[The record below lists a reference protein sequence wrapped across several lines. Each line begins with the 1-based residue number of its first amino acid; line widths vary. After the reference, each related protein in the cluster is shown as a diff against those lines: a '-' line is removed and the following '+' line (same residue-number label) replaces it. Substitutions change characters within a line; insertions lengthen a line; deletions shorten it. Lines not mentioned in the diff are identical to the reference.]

1 MSKIDEVMEIKALR
15 RVISAYLNYTA
26 AADEDIK
33 RWERS
38 FTRLSSSHKALLHH
52 LPKKHEELRR
62 CVRVNSFFIINM
74 LQAFDP
80 PFDMGDGGGGLDTQ
94 DLVGSEWTTENG
106 RDVPNVGSERD
117 AGIAQSIYQT
127 PERDSNIPSANCN
140 KRQAIESNMQGKVPK
155 SEILE
160 PVKSSS
166 TGTICSCDE
175 WSATLA
181 EARAKEQGEALGRKI
196 EDNMPK
202 DSTRE
207 SVGNGEAMGAD
218 MKHFS
223 LKLDAYNG
231 LDLDH
236 PSYQLHV
243 PSADVDK
250 VRCIIRNIVRDWGEE
265 GMTERAQ
272 CYAPILQELQHC
284 FPHRSQESPP
294 SCLVPGAGLGRL
306 ACEISRLGFIT
317 QGNEFSYYML
327 MCSSFI
333 LNQTQAPLEWT
344 LYPWIHSN
352 CNSLTDEDQLRAVQ
366 FPDLHPGSAGITE
379 GFSMCA
385 GDFVEVYSHP
395 SQAEAWDAVV
405 SCFFIDT
412 AHNVV
417 EYLEVIAKALKPG
430 GVWINLGP
438 LLYHFADAHS
448 YSQEEEMSIELSLED
463 VKMVASHYG
472 LLLQKESMIE
482 TTYTANCKSMMQN
495 RYFASFW
502 TMVKEQG
509 PGLQDNLPLE
519 PLSNHRNCIH

>member
-1 MSKIDEVMEIKALR
+1 MESGMSKIDEVLEIKALR

-26 AADEDIK
+26 AAEEDIK

-38 FTRLSSSHKALLHH
+38 FTKLSSSHKALLRH
-52 LPKKHEELRR
+52 LPKKYEELRR

-80 PFDMGDGGGGLDTQ
+80 PFDMGDACKSVLNLLEKNLSDSSVLQAGAC
-94 DLVGSEWTTENG
+94 
-106 RDVPNVGSERD
+106 RD

-127 PERDSNIPSANCN
+127 PERDSNIPSVNCN

-166 TGTICSCDE
+166 TGTIRSCDE

-181 EARAKEQGEALGRKI
+181 EARAKEQGEGLGRKI
-196 EDNMPK
+196 E
-202 DSTRE
+202 
-207 SVGNGEAMGAD
+207 G
-218 MKHFS
+218 
-223 LKLDAYNG
+223 DAYNG

-272 CYAPILQELQHC
+272 CYAPILQELQLC

-333 LNQTQAPLEWT
+333 LNQTQTPLEWT
-344 LYPWIHSN
+344 LHPWIHSN
-352 CNSLTDEDQLRAVQ
+352 CNSLTDEDQLRAVR

-412 AHNVV
+412 AHNIV

-472 LLLQKESMIE
+472 LLLKKESMIE

-519 PLSNHRNCIH
+519 PLSNHRNCVH